1 MHNEQN
7 SSKED
12 QIILSIVS
20 LCFILRILV
29 AFCLINSIR
38 LEYLEISFVAF
49 FFYFDPPLE
58 ST

>member
-7 SSKED
+7 FSRGLNYFRYNFFVFYLKNYSS
-12 QIILSIVS
+12 ILS
-20 LCFILRILV
+20 F
-29 AFCLINSIR
+29 NSII

-49 FFYFDPPLE
+49 FYFDPPLE

>member
-7 SSKED
+7 FSRGLNYFRYNFFVFYLKNYSS
-12 QIILSIVS
+12 ILS
-20 LCFILRILV
+20 F
-29 AFCLINSIR
+29 NSII

-49 FFYFDPPLE
+49 FNFDPPLE